1 MHKDLFGDFDRLQKM
16 FSLET
21 IETEYLPKSLLEI
34 KEIII
39 NILKKNG
46 DEEDKKE
53 AENKEREQY

>member
-1 MHKDLFGDFDRLQKM
+1 
-16 FSLET
+16 
-21 IETEYLPKSLLEI
+21 LPNSLLEI
-34 KEIII
+34 KILII